1 MQITFHQADML
12 ELGKNEAAKGKIT
25 VVHAF
30 SSEDQYRGSGQ
41 LGHLLRNTSLKNR
54 SPPDGIYPIG
64 EKEVKTYCL
73 SASHDQSGTE
83 MFFVFSPC
91 VKWGVS
97 KMTYDEKI
105 EVMEA
110 RASAVRAAAMSLNAE
125 TLVLGAWGCGIYGVP
140 DRVSAQVQ
148 FDKILTGGGFKSV
161 LFGFT
166 DRKQRLAFELE
177 RNAWQKKSQA

>member
-12 ELGKNEAAKGKIT
+12 ELGRNAAKKGVT

-30 SSEDQYRGSGQ
+30 SSEDSYRGNGQ

-54 SPPDGIYPIG
+54 SPPDKMYPVG
-64 EKEVKTYCL
+64 PREVKSYVL
-73 SASHDQSGTE
+73 SASHDQCGTE

-91 VKWGVS
+91 VKWDIS
-97 KMTYDEKI
+97 KLTHDEKV

-110 RASAVRAAAMSLNAE
+110 RASAVSAAAQALNAE

-140 DRVSAQVQ
+140 ERVSAQVQ
-148 FDKILTGGGFKSV
+148 FDKIVSAGGVKSI

-177 RNAWQKKSQA
+177 RNAWQKRT